1 MDAANR
7 DDSVPRTSIIL
18 AGYVDN
24 GGIPPLNVSDDDL
37 NVPPPRTEEAPGFD
51 TSKPEVSI
59 EHVREMLDQTRR
71 NLIRTQRRVE
81 RNDQQWKSLSRRL
94 TALWVFVIMVIVFFG
109 SLTWYLFLIQ
119 KKP

>member
-1 MDAANR
+1 
-7 DDSVPRTSIIL
+7 
-18 AGYVDN
+18 
-24 GGIPPLNVSDDDL
+24 LNVSDDDL

-59 EHVREMLDQTRR
+59 EHVREMLDHTRR

>member
-1 MDAANR
+1 M
-7 DDSVPRTSIIL
+7 
-18 AGYVDN
+18 
-24 GGIPPLNVSDDDL
+24 NVSDDDL
-37 NVPPPRTEEAPGFD
+37 NVPPPRTEGAPEFD
-51 TSKPEVSI
+51 TRKPEMSL

-94 TALWVFVIMVIVFFG
+94 TALWAFVIMVIVFFG
-109 SLTWYLFLIQ
+109 LSTWYLLLIQ

>member
-1 MDAANR
+1 M
-7 DDSVPRTSIIL
+7 
-18 AGYVDN
+18 
-24 GGIPPLNVSDDDL
+24 NVSDDDL
-37 NVPPPRTEEAPGFD
+37 NVPPPRTEGAPGFD
-51 TSKPEVSI
+51 TSKPEVSL